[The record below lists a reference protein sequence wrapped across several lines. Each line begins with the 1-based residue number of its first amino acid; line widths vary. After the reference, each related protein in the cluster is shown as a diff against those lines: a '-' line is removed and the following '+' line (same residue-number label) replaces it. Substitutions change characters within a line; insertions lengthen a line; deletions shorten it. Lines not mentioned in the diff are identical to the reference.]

1 MKRFLWPSLGLVV
14 KSVRFVCLF
23 VCLFVCILFFCYNL
37 SSCILP
43 CRRSIIFSQYLEW
56 CFLMVSLIRQMLGPI
71 KHGKTL
77 LFYCGNKYICYI
89 AGNFF
94 PTARALIDYFEV
106 TWHLTLKLL
115 PAKISERATL
125 QNLWHHRVTVHCY
138 PRMLTS
144 GEIYFHNFVHEKVFF
159 RGLYNKSLKDWFLGK
174 QFIVFPSHLNVPLGS
189 ASGNEINCFPLDQ
202 SLSV

>member
-1 MKRFLWPSLGLVV
+1 MYRRFRASATQATLFLAII
-14 KSVRFVCLF
+14 RFSCKKCPFCLF
-23 VCLFVCILFFCYNL
+23 VCLFVCTFFFCYNL

-43 CRRSIIFSQYLEW
+43 CRRFIIFSQYLEW

-94 PTARALIDYFEV
+94 PTARTLIGYFEV

-125 QNLWHHRVTVHCY
+125 QSLWHHRVTVHCY

-159 RGLYNKSLKDWFLGK
+159 RGLYNKSLKDRFLGK
-174 QFIVFPSHLNVPLGS
+174 QFIVFPSHV
-189 ASGNEINCFPLDQ
+189 NEINCSPLDQ

>member
-1 MKRFLWPSLGLVV
+1 MGSFNLLNETLFVAILRFSC
-14 KSVRFVCLF
+14 KKCSFCLF
-23 VCLFVCILFFCYNL
+23 VRLHIYIFCHNL

-43 CRRSIIFSQYLEW
+43 FRRSIIFSQYLEW

-89 AGNFF
+89 AGIFF
-94 PTARALIDYFEV
+94 PTARALIGYFEV
-106 TWHLTLKLL
+106 TWHLTLKLF

-125 QNLWHHRVTVHCY
+125 QSLWHHRVTVHCY
-138 PRMLTS
+138 PRMLTA

-159 RGLYNKSLKDWFLGK
+159 RGLCNKSL
-174 QFIVFPSHLNVPLGS
+174 
-189 ASGNEINCFPLDQ
+189 
-202 SLSV
+202 